1 MIDYHV
7 ITERGED
14 YITTTHQDK
23 GDATPLQLISAAR
36 LAYYITLEQTPLTF
50 IETVAVVLP
59 SAPPLEHLTPSP
71 TTTAAKS

>member
-7 ITERGED
+7 ITEHGED
-14 YITTTHQDK
+14 HIMTTHQDK

-36 LAYYITLEQTPLTF
+36 LAYYVTLEQALLTF

-59 SAPPLEHLTPSP
+59 SAPPPEQLTPAP
-71 TTTAAKS
+71 TTAVAKG